1 MCIFNNIKFCNKFLL
16 ASPSQ
21 DSSLWFAANNGNLD
35 KIKKGIQGGT
45 NVNARDK
52 VSQYNYSNISVV
64 YK

>member
-1 MCIFNNIKFCNKFLL
+1 MCIYNVKLCNKFLL

-21 DSSLWFAANNGNLD
+21 DYSLWSAAYDGKLND
-35 KIKKGIQGGT
+35 IKKGIQGGT
-45 NVNARDK
+45 DVNARYK

>member
-1 MCIFNNIKFCNKFLL
+1 MCIYNVKLCNKFLL

-21 DSSLWFAANNGNLD
+21 ASSLWLAAFDGKLND
-35 KIKKGIQGGT
+35 IKKGIQDGT